1 MIIGTTSLKSILKEM
16 EVLDCF
22 NVCMNVPSLNGSK
35 EISSI
40 LAKYNCSAQVS
51 KNICNELTEV
61 SGSEGIP
68 IKDLM
73 LSIDLSI

>member
-22 NVCMNVPSLNGSK
+22 NVCMNVPSLKKSN

-40 LAKYNCSAQVS
+40 IAKYNCSTEVS
-51 KNICNELTEV
+51 NKICNELTSV
-61 SGSEGIP
+61 SGFEGIP